1 MEFETKKDYES
12 TEFLGENEIDEH
24 YIKSCSLICLLSN
37 KNLSPTSIIISF
49 IQNQELRKIMCDIMD
64 ITYYDFV
71 RKMSYNYDIVNR
83 SKKILYAL
91 NQSNDRKRKTD
102 LQ

>member
-1 MEFETKKDYES
+1 
-12 TEFLGENEIDEH
+12 
-24 YIKSCSLICLLSN
+24 
-37 KNLSPTSIIISF
+37 
-49 IQNQELRKIMCDIMD
+49 MCDIMD